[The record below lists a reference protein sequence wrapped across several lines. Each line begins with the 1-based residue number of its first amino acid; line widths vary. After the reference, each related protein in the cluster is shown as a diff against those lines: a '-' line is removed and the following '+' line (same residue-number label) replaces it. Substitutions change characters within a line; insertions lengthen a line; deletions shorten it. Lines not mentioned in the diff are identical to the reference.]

1 MAEEQDPFGK
11 SCLPGK
17 DIYPHFDKNYTKL
30 HILPTTRVL
39 TFLKSS
45 ITKLKTLGV

>member
-11 SCLPGK
+11 SCLSGK
-17 DIYPHFDKNYTKL
+17 DIYPQFDKNNTKL

-39 TFLKSS
+39 MFLKSS
-45 ITKLKTLGV
+45 KT